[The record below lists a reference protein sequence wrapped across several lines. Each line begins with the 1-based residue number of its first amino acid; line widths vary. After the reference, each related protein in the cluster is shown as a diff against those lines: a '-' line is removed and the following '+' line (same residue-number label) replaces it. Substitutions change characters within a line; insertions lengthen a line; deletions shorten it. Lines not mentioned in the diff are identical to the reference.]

1 MLTKLIGQFVLWWLV
16 LSVSHYV
23 FYILQMSLWFPWGGG
38 GGQEGGTQEAAGRPS
53 RVLGLLPKGS
63 GWRLGGRGEGGGGEK
78 RQIRERWGGVRES
91 V

>member
-38 GGQEGGTQEAAGRPS
+38 GTGGRDPGGCRKTIKGAGIAAQGKRVEAGRTWG
-53 RVLGLLPKGS
+53 R
-63 GWRLGGRGEGGGGEK
+63 WRGRETAD
-78 RQIRERWGGVRES
+78 
-91 V
+91 